1 MSQNIINEI
10 YFFGCCVLTGVAVI
24 SMYDVLRIFRRVV
37 KHGVFAVGIEDFIY
51 WVGSSF
57 FVFHIIY
64 IRNDGIIRGFAI
76 LAIILGMLI
85 YNVTISHVLV
95 KYISMIINKI
105 ISIVTA
111 PIKWIVKKC
120 SNILKKCYKTVKIM
134 LTKQKKESR

>member
-85 YNVTISHVLV
+85 YNITISHVLV

-105 ISIVTA
+105 IHIVTA

-120 SNILKKCYKTVKIM
+120 SKILKKCYKTVKIM

>member
-105 ISIVTA
+105 IRIVTA

-120 SNILKKCYKTVKIM
+120 SKILKKCYKTVKIM

>member
-10 YFFGCCVLTGVAVI
+10 YFFGCCVLTGIAVI
-24 SMYDVLRIFRRVV
+24 SMYDILRIFRRIV
-37 KHGVFAVGIEDFIY
+37 KHGVFAIGLEDFIY

-95 KYISMIINKI
+95 KYISMVLNKI
-105 ISIVTA
+105 IDIVTA
-111 PIKWIVKKC
+111 PIKWIVKK
-120 SNILKKCYKTVKIM
+120 SSKLLKNCYKAVKIM
-134 LTKQKKESR
+134 LSKQKKESR